1 MNDKEYKTY
10 KIIYKNNIDIIYLI
24 EELLQNKKI
33 NKVDLAN
40 KLNISRQ
47 NLQSLL
53 SKKNLN
59 NDDIKRILDVLDYN
73 LVIEFKPKQEK
84 EYNNNN
90 NNNDDYN
97 SYDLN
102 KRINLDKYTIRNLE
116 NYKNYFTDYI
126 DTEID
131 KKLDKFITTK
141 FIKNV
146 NKLHN
151 DSNIQLTEEE
161 AKEILNKFKEKNN
174 VVIKKYKK
182 QKNK

>member
-90 NNNDDYN
+90 DDDYN

-102 KRINLDKYTIRNLE
+102 KRINLDKYTIRDLE

-126 DTEID
+126 DAEID

-161 AKEILNKFKEKNN
+161 AKKILNKFKEKNN
-174 VVIKKYKK
+174 VIIKKYKK

>member
-1 MNDKEYKTY
+1 MSDREYKTY

-59 NDDIKRILDVLDYN
+59 NDDIKRILDVLNYN

-90 NNNDDYN
+90 NYNN
-97 SYDLN
+97 YDLN
-102 KRINLDKYTIRNLE
+102 KRINIDKYTIEDLE
-116 NYKNYFTDYI
+116 NYKNYFTNYI
-126 DTEID
+126 NAEID
-131 KKLDKFITTK
+131 KKLDNLITTT

-146 NKLHN
+146 DKLHN
-151 DSNIQLTEEE
+151 DSDIQLTEEE
-161 AKEILNKFKEKNN
+161 AKEILDKFKEKNN
-174 VVIKKYKK
+174 ITIKEYKTK
-182 QKNK
+182 KNK

>member
-84 EYNNNN
+84 EYNNNDN
-90 NNNDDYN
+90 YN

-102 KRINLDKYTIRNLE
+102 KRINIDKYTIEDLE
-116 NYKNYFTDYI
+116 NYKNYFTSYI
-126 DTEID
+126 NAEID
-131 KKLDKFITTK
+131 KKLDNLITTT
-141 FIKNV
+141 FIKKV
-146 NKLHN
+146 DKLHN
-151 DSNIQLTEEE
+151 DSDIQLTEEE
-161 AKEILNKFKEKNN
+161 SKEILNKFKEKNN
-174 VVIKKYKK
+174 VIIKKYKK

>member
-59 NDDIKRILDVLDYN
+59 NDDIKRILDALNYD

-90 NNNDDYN
+90 NYN

-102 KRINLDKYTIRNLE
+102 KRINIDKYTIEDLE
-116 NYKNYFTDYI
+116 NYKNYFTNYI
-126 DTEID
+126 NAEID
-131 KKLDKFITTK
+131 KKLDNLITTT

-146 NKLHN
+146 DKLHN
-151 DSNIQLTEEE
+151 DSDIQLTEEE
-161 AKEILNKFKEKNN
+161 AKEILDRFKEKNN
-174 VVIKKYKK
+174 IIIKKYKK

>member
-59 NDDIKRILDVLDYN
+59 NDDIKRILDALNYD

-90 NNNDDYN
+90 NYN

-102 KRINLDKYTIRNLE
+102 KHINIDKYTIEDLE
-116 NYKNYFTDYI
+116 NYKNYFTNYI
-126 DTEID
+126 NTEID
-131 KKLDKFITTK
+131 KKLDNLITTT

-146 NKLHN
+146 DKLHN
-151 DSNIQLTEEE
+151 DGDIQLTEEE

-174 VVIKKYKK
+174 VIIKKYKK
-182 QKNK
+182 QKK

>member
-90 NNNDDYN
+90 DDDYN

-102 KRINLDKYTIRNLE
+102 KRINLDKYTIRDLE

-126 DTEID
+126 DAEID

-174 VVIKKYKK
+174 VIIKKYKK

>member
-84 EYNNNN
+84 EYNND
-90 NNNDDYN
+90 DDYN

-102 KRINLDKYTIRNLE
+102 KRINLDKYTIRDLE

-126 DTEID
+126 DAEID

-174 VVIKKYKK
+174 VIIKKYKK

>member
-59 NDDIKRILDVLDYN
+59 NDDIKRILDALNYD

-90 NNNDDYN
+90 YN

-102 KRINLDKYTIRNLE
+102 KRINIDKYTIEDLE
-116 NYKNYFTDYI
+116 NYKNYFTNYI
-126 DTEID
+126 NAEID
-131 KKLDKFITTK
+131 KKIDNLITTT
-141 FIKNV
+141 FIKKV
-146 NKLHN
+146 DKLHN
-151 DSNIQLTEEE
+151 DSDIQLTEEE
-161 AKEILNKFKEKNN
+161 AKKILDKFKEKNN
-174 VVIKKYKK
+174 VIIKKYKK

>member
-40 KLNISRQ
+40 KLNMSRQ

-59 NDDIKRILDVLDYN
+59 NDDIKRILETLNYDLI
-73 LVIEFKPKQEK
+73 IEFKPKQEK

-90 NNNDDYN
+90 NNYN

-102 KRINLDKYTIRNLE
+102 KRINIDKYTIEDLE
-116 NYKNYFTDYI
+116 NYKNYFTNYI
-126 DTEID
+126 NAEID
-131 KKLDKFITTK
+131 KKLDNLITTT
-141 FIKNV
+141 FIKKV
-146 NKLHN
+146 DKLHN
-151 DSNIQLTEEE
+151 DSDIQLTEEE
-161 AKEILNKFKEKNN
+161 AKKILDKFKEKNN
-174 VVIKKYKK
+174 ITIKEYKK
-182 QKNK
+182 QKK